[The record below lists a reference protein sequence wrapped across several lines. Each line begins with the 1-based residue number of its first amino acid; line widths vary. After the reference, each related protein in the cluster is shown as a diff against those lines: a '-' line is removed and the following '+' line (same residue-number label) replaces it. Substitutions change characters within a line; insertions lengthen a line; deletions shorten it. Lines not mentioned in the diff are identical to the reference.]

1 VLRDGIAATAAGHHV
16 AFADV
21 AAADLALLLGREPGV
36 HDLDEAVAHVLAGLD
51 TLDVHPDVPPAL
63 EALRDAGVT
72 TATLTNGS
80 VALTESLLRRA
91 GLLGLVA
98 HRLDVAGA
106 GRWKP
111 HPAAYR
117 FALDRLGVPA
127 ADAALVAV
135 HPWDLDG
142 AARVGLR
149 TGWADRH
156 GDRWPAPLSAPTVTG
171 GDLAST
177 VDALLAVA

>member
-1 VLRDGIAATAAGHHV
+1 VPIPRLVLLDVNETLSDLAPLADRFTDVGAPPALLPTWFAAVLRDGIAATAAGHHV
-16 AFADV
+16 AFADL

-51 TLDVHPDVPPAL
+51 TLDVHP
-63 EALRDAGVT
+63 
-72 TATLTNGS
+72 
-80 VALTESLLRRA
+80 
-91 GLLGLVA
+91 
-98 HRLDVAGA
+98 
-106 GRWKP
+106 
-111 HPAAYR
+111 AAYR

-127 ADAALVAV
+127 ADAAVVAGL
-135 HPWDLDG
+135 PWDLDG

-177 VDALLAVA
+177 VDALLAAA